1 MKTNLIMS
9 KIKFLVLLI
18 IFSILLCG
26 CASNTDQATKKD
38 SVYPCLQYLNS
49 GFRFDSNNR
58 LIELPD
64 GYVLNQGYSY
74 NIVATKDGCDVVIH
88 LIKDAS

>member
-1 MKTNLIMS
+1 MIMS
-9 KIKFLVLLI
+9 KIKFMVLLI

-26 CASNTDQATKKD
+26 CAPNTDQATKKD
-38 SVYPCLQYLNS
+38 SVYPYLRYLNS
-49 GFRFDSNNR
+49 AFRFDSNNQ
-58 LIELPD
+58 LIKLPD

-74 NIVATKDGCDVVIH
+74 DIVAVKDGYDVVIH